1 MLAGVMFS
9 RRVTIKILIP
19 IIAIFLTACSFVE
32 VQDYEHE
39 LTHDIRQSII
49 YSGQQEIDGIGSREF
64 VIVPNFREFTSSFS
78 TNRAF
83 LFVVSKEI
91 TSINVMSAKLHNK
104 DTGLTELI
112 ELGERYQV
120 SKSVGET
127 GYFIG
132 FVPLLKESCDKFGLF
147 NTAKELELII
157 TYNIAGGPE
166 VTEKLTLRLI
176 TRKEIAWIT

>member
-1 MLAGVMFS
+1 MFS
-9 RRVTIKILIP
+9 MRVTTKILISV
-19 IIAIFLTACSFVE
+19 IAVFLTACSFVE

-39 LTHDIRQSII
+39 PTHDIRQSII

-83 LFVVSKEI
+83 LFVISKGI
-91 TSINVMSAKLHNK
+91 TSINVMSVKLHNK
-104 DTGLTELI
+104 DTGHTELI

-120 SKSVGET
+120 SKSTAET

-132 FVPLLKESCDKFGLF
+132 FVPLLKESYDKFGLF

-157 TYNIAGGPE
+157 TYNIAGGRE
-166 VTEKLTLRLI
+166 ITEKLILRRI
-176 TRKEIAWIT
+176 IRKETAWIT